1 MPVHPGDRENVKRI
15 FQEVVSS
22 GCGQRTEYRYL
33 SEDGSIHH
41 IESQSSVILDQN
53 RAIQNVSVMFR
64 DISGRKNTLRALRD
78 SEMHLMQILDTA
90 LDAGGNG
97 LDGTDV

>member
-1 MPVHPGDRENVKRI
+1 M

-64 DISGRKNTLRALRD
+64 D

-90 LDAGGNG
+90 LDSGGNG